1 MQKICYFFKVIK
13 FNHEITLI
21 DTNISL
27 NLIVELIWDT
37 LLKKLYISKYY
48 FSTKMSEW
56 DKLIDNINE

>member
-13 FNHEITLI
+13 FNHVITLI